1 MAATTTR
8 LRVNLAILA
17 AVVVIGTAGF
27 IVTEG
32 LSPLDAVYFCIVT
45 VATVGYGEI
54 HPVTAAG
61 KVLAILV
68 IVAGVGTF
76 VGVIANLFETWM
88 ERRERLGRRKKVYML
103 IGAFFTTTG
112 TPLLRRFARADP
124 LIGTIREELMVTA
137 EWSAKD
143 FARMKKMVCTH
154 DSGPA
159 LSAIDL
165 EDLLAFLSEKNDFLL
180 RLMENPILLEDEA
193 FTEVLHATFHLA
205 DELSYRDD
213 LAALPASDLHHLTGD
228 LRRAYLAMMYQ
239 WLSYMEHLQATY
251 PYLFSLAVRTNPFN
265 PEASAVVG

>member
-1 MAATTTR
+1 MAATVTR

-27 IVTEG
+27 VVTEG

-45 VATVGYGEI
+45 VATVGYGDI
-54 HPVTAAG
+54 HPTTGEG
-61 KVLAILV
+61 KILAILV

-88 ERRERLGRRKKVYML
+88 ERRERRSRHRKVYML
-103 IGAFFTTTG
+103 IGAFFSTAG
-112 TPLLRRFARADP
+112 TPLLRTFSRADP
-124 LIGTIREELMVTA
+124 LIGVIRDGLMVTA
-137 EWSAKD
+137 DWSAKD
-143 FARMKKMVCTH
+143 FARMKKTVSTH
-154 DSGPA
+154 ASGP
-159 LSAIDL
+159 SASGIDL
-165 EDLLAFLSEKNDFLL
+165 ENIHTFLGEKKDFLL

-213 LAALPASDLHHLTGD
+213 LAALPQSDLDHLTGD

-239 WLSYMEHLQATY
+239 WLGYMEHLQATY

-265 PEASAVVG
+265 PEASAIVE